1 MFVVVCGARLVR
13 RVARMTPQ
21 FVLKVIVAGIF
32 FAGTFGCLSVAG
44 TRGLAFESLQ
54 EATDVGRSAACAG
67 ADVATNRHT
76 EMAIASFFLTF
87 LLPLDRCWRF

>member
-1 MFVVVCGARLVR
+1 
-13 RVARMTPQ
+13 MTPQ

-54 EATDVGRSAACAG
+54 EATDVGTVRPNVEGGDGRGEPELGWAKSQPREERQHPAG
-67 ADVATNRHT
+67 
-76 EMAIASFFLTF
+76 
-87 LLPLDRCWRF
+87 DRQR